1 MNLQNIVSNERIKHL
16 MSYFVVGL
24 LATLVEWGSFWVLDY
39 AIGIQYLI
47 ATIIAMIISTFSNW
61 LFGRLLTFRNAE
73 KGNTLLEVAAEGA
86 VQGVVASAQPFFGGT
101 NTNSDGGELSNF
113 FLELG
118 KKCESHLNSCLWKPE
133 RAEEN
138 PGPNHADYS
147 AAAACCAAR

>member
-73 KGNTLLEVAAEGA
+73 KGNTLLEIGKIYITSFAGIGLNVLLMWIMVDKCTMNEMLSKVIATGF
-86 VQGVVASAQPFFGGT
+86 VFFYNYFIRT
-101 NTNSDGGELSNF
+101 LYIYKN
-113 FLELG
+113 
-118 KKCESHLNSCLWKPE
+118 K
-133 RAEEN
+133 
-138 PGPNHADYS
+138 
-147 AAAACCAAR
+147 

>member
-1 MNLQNIVSNERIKHL
+1 MNLQNLVSNERIKHL

-73 KGNTLLEVAAEGA
+73 KGNTLLEIGKIYITSFAGIGLNVLLMWIMVDKCTMNEMLSKVIATGF
-86 VQGVVASAQPFFGGT
+86 VFFYNYFIRT
-101 NTNSDGGELSNF
+101 LYIYKN
-113 FLELG
+113 
-118 KKCESHLNSCLWKPE
+118 K
-133 RAEEN
+133 
-138 PGPNHADYS
+138 
-147 AAAACCAAR
+147 

>member
-1 MNLQNIVSNERIKHL
+1 MNLQNLVSNERIKRL

-73 KGNTLLEVAAEGA
+73 KGNTLLEIGKIYITSFAGIGLNVLLMWIMVDKCTMNEMLSKVIATGF
-86 VQGVVASAQPFFGGT
+86 VFFYNYFIRT
-101 NTNSDGGELSNF
+101 LYIYKN
-113 FLELG
+113 
-118 KKCESHLNSCLWKPE
+118 K
-133 RAEEN
+133 
-138 PGPNHADYS
+138 
-147 AAAACCAAR
+147 

>member
-61 LFGRLLTFRNAE
+61 LFGRLMTFRNAE
-73 KGNTLLEVAAEGA
+73 KGNTLIEIGKIYITSFAGIGLNVLLMWIMVDKCTMNEMLSKVIATGF
-86 VQGVVASAQPFFGGT
+86 VFFYNYFIRT
-101 NTNSDGGELSNF
+101 LYIYKN
-113 FLELG
+113 
-118 KKCESHLNSCLWKPE
+118 K
-133 RAEEN
+133 
-138 PGPNHADYS
+138 
-147 AAAACCAAR
+147 